1 MSIGYACHT
10 LAVSGAEIKKCLLRN
25 ADEATLRG
33 LIEWNLN
40 ALERMVDYN
49 LQNGIRLYR
58 ISSDLIPFA
67 SSPVNHIPWALD
79 YADRL
84 AAIGRKILQ
93 GGMRVSMHPG
103 QYTVLNSP
111 NPTVAENAVR
121 ELAYHTLL
129 LDALGVPASHRIIL
143 HVGGAYGDKSAA
155 LARFRE
161 RFAALP
167 QPVRA
172 RLTVENDDRIFT
184 AEDALAVGREN
195 RIPVVF
201 DNLHHRLHPSGP
213 PERDDAS
220 WIRLCAETW
229 SRVNGCQKIHY
240 SQPDPEKKP
249 GAHST
254 SIRLDGFL
262 PFYRSLSDPLPDIM
276 LEVKDKNLSALKCI
290 LATDSTPPPA
300 ALEREWARYK
310 YRVLEHSQRHYRQ
323 IRELLKRRAP
333 GTALS
338 FYRHVEE
345 ALALPIVP
353 GEAINAAEHVWGYF
367 RGAASPSEK
376 TGFQKALASYA
387 AGELSLSAVK
397 RRLQMLAEA
406 HKESY
411 LTESYYFLL

>member
-10 LAVSGAEIKKCLLRN
+10 LAVSGAEMKKCLLRN

-33 LIEWNLN
+33 LIEWNLS

-67 SSPVNHIPWALD
+67 SSPVNRIPWALD
-79 YADRL
+79 YAERL
-84 AAIGRKILQ
+84 AAIGRKILL
-93 GGMRVSMHPG
+93 GGIRVSMHPG

-111 NPTVAENAVR
+111 DPTVAENAVR
-121 ELAYHTLL
+121 ELVYHTQL
-129 LDALGVPASHRIIL
+129 LDALGIPASHRIIL
-143 HVGGAYGDKSAA
+143 HIGGAYGDKPAA

-161 RFAALP
+161 CFAALP

-184 AEDALAVGREN
+184 AQDALTTWREN
-195 RIPVVF
+195 SIPVVF
-201 DNLHHRLHPSGP
+201 DNLHHFLHPSSP
-213 PERDDAS
+213 PERDDAA

-229 SRVNGCQKIHY
+229 GPADGRQKIHY
-240 SQPDPEKKP
+240 SQPDPDKKP
-249 GAHST
+249 GAHSA
-254 SIRLDGFL
+254 SIQLDGFL
-262 PFYRSLSDPLPDIM
+262 PFYRSLPDPLPDIM

-290 LATDSTPPPA
+290 LATDPAPPTA
-300 ALEREWARYK
+300 ALEKEWARYK
-310 YRVLEHSQRHYRQ
+310 YRVLEHSQRHYRE
-323 IRELLKRRAP
+323 IRELLKRHTP
-333 GTALS
+333 ETALS

-367 RGAASPSEK
+367 RDTASPSEK

-387 AGELSLSAVK
+387 AGELPLFAVK
-397 RRLQMLAEA
+397 RRLRLLAEA
-406 HKESY
+406 HREIY